1 LIYIEYKLLVQK
13 RLFAKQK
20 IKIKILE
27 GFMSY
32 YGISVIITILLT
44 SLIAFYLLYKAKELN
59 LGILISI
66 TTGSIVLGFSFS
78 PAFKLLLRLL
88 SESISI
94 NRKLA
99 LVLALFI
106 VLFVF
111 LIFICVLSL
120 IISIAIPKKF
130 SSIDCGIYIEKFL
143 AATRHFIT
151 GIPARLRVFASKG
164 LTPLINTVRNTYI
177 LKNKLKKPVDTVQI
191 IDKMGIEKSEN
202 GISPQPSSDL
212 TGISEEMETA
222 GYVAAAVQTEAEQAV
237 PVFEEVEVPYDREA
251 DDKVDMDQVIA
262 AQAENEVYLRE
273 DNSDLEEEIRQEN
286 EAAQVEDSMGALEEP
301 SEHVE
306 MMDDNTLEDLEDS
319 EDLIEEI
326 GLRDSG
332 DVESPQNEAA
342 VDAEAYAAIE
352 VEDAEA
358 GGADD
363 YNAVQFVSHDEFA
376 GETEPSAGSLVMKA
390 FESKDKGRKDT
401 AVEYY
406 LKALEQKPDREMIFW
421 IVLDVCTLYKQLGR
435 MELARNILEGMVEK
449 YGTIIQPE
457 IKEEIIKNLK

>member
-1 LIYIEYKLLVQK
+1 
-13 RLFAKQK
+13 
-20 IKIKILE
+20 
-27 GFMSY
+27 MSY
-32 YGISVIITILLT
+32 YGISVIVTVLLT

-78 PAFKLLLRLL
+78 PAFKFLLRLL

-99 LVLALFI
+99 LILALFI

-130 SSIDCGIYIEKFL
+130 SSIDCGVYIDKFFS
-143 AATRHFIT
+143 ATRHFIA
-151 GIPARLRVFASKG
+151 GIPSRLRTFASKS
-164 LTPLINTVRNTYI
+164 LTALINTVKNTYI
-177 LKNKLKKPVDTVQI
+177 LKNKLKKPVDTIQI

-212 TGISEEMETA
+212 TGFSEEIETA
-222 GYVAAAVQTEAEQAV
+222 GYVAAVVQPEFEQAAV
-237 PVFEEVEVPYDREA
+237 VIEEVEAPYDREA
-251 DDKVDMDQVIA
+251 AYKGDMDQVIA
-262 AQAENEVYLRE
+262 AQAEEE
-273 DNSDLEEEIRQEN
+273 MSLEEEYDQALEELPPEG
-286 EAAQVEDSMGALEEP
+286 EAAQVEDSEGVYEEP

-306 MMDDNTLEDLEDS
+306 MEMLDNIT
-319 EDLIEEI
+319 IEA
-326 GLRDSG
+326 LHDSG
-332 DVESPQNEAA
+332 DGVDEIVPEDGENLVLPQNEHAVHGEALSASEAENEEADVAA
-342 VDAEAYAAIE
+342 QGQNHGAEQVFLQETAA
-352 VEDAEA
+352 
-358 GGADD
+358 
-363 YNAVQFVSHDEFA
+363 
-376 GETEPSAGSLVMKA
+376 ETELSAGSLVMKA
-390 FESKDKGRKDT
+390 FESKDRGRKDT

-406 LKALEQKPDREMIFW
+406 LKALEHKPDREMVFW

-435 MELARNILEGMVEK
+435 MELARIILEGMVDK

>member
-1 LIYIEYKLLVQK
+1 
-13 RLFAKQK
+13 
-20 IKIKILE
+20 
-27 GFMSY
+27 MSY
-32 YGISVIITILLT
+32 YGISVIVTVLLT

-130 SSIDCGIYIEKFL
+130 SSIDCGVYIDKFFS
-143 AATRHFIT
+143 ATRHFIT
-151 GIPARLRVFASKG
+151 GIPSRLRAFASKS
-164 LTPLINTVRNTYI
+164 LTALTNTVKNTYI
-177 LKNKLKKPVDTVQI
+177 LKNKLKKPVDTIQI

-212 TGISEEMETA
+212 TGFSEEIETA
-222 GYVAAAVQTEAEQAV
+222 GYVAAVVQPEVEQAV
-237 PVFEEVEVPYDREA
+237 VVFEEVEAPYDREA
-251 DDKVDMDQVIA
+251 ADKVDMDQVVA
-262 AQAENEVYLRE
+262 VQNEKE
-273 DNSDLEEEIRQEN
+273 MPLEEEYDSALEEQPPEG
-286 EAAQVEDSMGALEEP
+286 EAAQVEDSEGVPEES

-306 MMDDNTLEDLEDS
+306 MLDNSTGEALHDFG
-319 EDLIEEI
+319 DLIDEI
-326 GLRDSG
+326 GQG
-332 DVESPQNEAA
+332 DGENMELPQNEHAAHGEALAASEAQNEEAA
-342 VDAEAYAAIE
+342 VAAQEQDHAEE
-352 VEDAEA
+352 QVFFQET
-358 GGADD
+358 
-363 YNAVQFVSHDEFA
+363 AV
-376 GETEPSAGSLVMKA
+376 ETELSAGSLVMKA
-390 FESKDKGRKDT
+390 FESKDRGRMDT

-421 IVLDVCTLYKQLGR
+421 IVLDVCTLYKQLGC
-435 MELARNILEGMVEK
+435 MELARNILEGMVDK

>member
-1 LIYIEYKLLVQK
+1 
-13 RLFAKQK
+13 
-20 IKIKILE
+20 
-27 GFMSY
+27 MSY
-32 YGISVIITILLT
+32 YGISVIVTVLLT

-78 PAFKLLLRLL
+78 PAFKFLLRLL

-130 SSIDCGIYIEKFL
+130 SSIDCGVYIDKFFS
-143 AATRHFIT
+143 ATRHFIA
-151 GIPARLRVFASKG
+151 GIPSRLRSFASKS
-164 LTPLINTVRNTYI
+164 LTVLKNTVKNTYI
-177 LKNKLKKPVDTVQI
+177 LKNKLKKPVDTIQI

-212 TGISEEMETA
+212 TGFSEEIETA
-222 GYVAAAVQTEAEQAV
+222 GYVAAVVQPEVEQAV
-237 PVFEEVEVPYDREA
+237 VLFEEVEAPYDGEAADEA
-251 DDKVDMDQVIA
+251 DMEKVVA
-262 AQAENEVYLRE
+262 AQAEKEMP
-273 DNSDLEEEIRQEN
+273 LEEECNPALEELPFEG
-286 EAAQVEDSMGALEEP
+286 EAAQVEDSEGIPEEP

-306 MMDDNTLEDLEDS
+306 MLDDSTGESLHES
-319 EDLIEEI
+319 GDLIDEI
-326 GLRDSG
+326 GPG
-332 DVESPQNEAA
+332 DGENLELLQNEHAVYGEALAASEAQNEEAA
-342 VDAEAYAAIE
+342 VVAQEQDHSTEQVLLQE
-352 VEDAEA
+352 TV
-358 GGADD
+358 
-363 YNAVQFVSHDEFA
+363 V
-376 GETEPSAGSLVMKA
+376 ETELSAGSLVMKA
-390 FESKDKGRKDT
+390 FESKDRGRKDT

-406 LKALEQKPDREMIFW
+406 LKALEQRPDREMIFW
-421 IVLDVCTLYKQLGR
+421 IVLDVCTLYKQLGL
-435 MELARNILEGMVEK
+435 MELARNILEGMVDK

-457 IKEEIIKNLK
+457 IKEEIINNLK

>member
-1 LIYIEYKLLVQK
+1 
-13 RLFAKQK
+13 
-20 IKIKILE
+20 
-27 GFMSY
+27 MSY
-32 YGISVIITILLT
+32 YGISVIVTVLLT
-44 SLIAFYLLYKAKELN
+44 SLIAFYLLYKARELN

-120 IISIAIPKKF
+120 IISIAIPRKF
-130 SSIDCGIYIEKFL
+130 SSIDCGVYIDKFFS
-143 AATRHFIT
+143 ATRHFIA
-151 GIPARLRVFASKG
+151 GIPSRLRTFASKS
-164 LTPLINTVRNTYI
+164 LTALINTVKNTYI
-177 LKNKLKKPVDTVQI
+177 LKNKLKKPVDTIQI

-212 TGISEEMETA
+212 TGFSEEIETA
-222 GYVAAAVQTEAEQAV
+222 GYVAAVVQPEVEQAV
-237 PVFEEVEVPYDREA
+237 VVFEEVEAPYDGEA
-251 DDKVDMDQVIA
+251 ADKADMEQVVA
-262 AQAENEVYLRE
+262 AQAQMEMP
-273 DNSDLEEEIRQEN
+273 LEEECDPVLEELPSEG
-286 EAAQVEDSMGALEEP
+286 EAAQVEDSDGIPEKP

-306 MMDDNTLEDLEDS
+306 MLDDSTGETLHES
-319 EDLIEEI
+319 GDLIDEI
-326 GLRDSG
+326 GRG
-332 DVESPQNEAA
+332 DYENLELPQNEHAVHGEALAASEAQNEEAA
-342 VDAEAYAAIE
+342 VVAQEQDHELVFLQE
-352 VEDAEA
+352 T
-358 GGADD
+358 
-363 YNAVQFVSHDEFA
+363 AV
-376 GETEPSAGSLVMKA
+376 ETELSAGSLVMKA
-390 FESKDKGRKDT
+390 FESKDRGRRDT

-406 LKALEQKPDREMIFW
+406 LKALEQRPDREMIFW
-421 IVLDVCTLYKQLGR
+421 IVLDVCTLYKQLGL
-435 MELARNILEGMVEK
+435 MELARNILEGMVDK

>member
-1 LIYIEYKLLVQK
+1 
-13 RLFAKQK
+13 
-20 IKIKILE
+20 
-27 GFMSY
+27 MSY
-32 YGISVIITILLT
+32 YGISVIVTVLLT

-130 SSIDCGIYIEKFL
+130 SSIDCGVYIDKFFS
-143 AATRHFIT
+143 ATRHFIA
-151 GIPARLRVFASKG
+151 GIPSRLRTFASKS
-164 LTPLINTVRNTYI
+164 LTVLKNTVKNTYI
-177 LKNKLKKPVDTVQI
+177 LKNKLKKPVDTIQI

-212 TGISEEMETA
+212 TGFSEEIETA
-222 GYVAAAVQTEAEQAV
+222 GYVAAVIQPEVEQAV
-237 PVFEEVEVPYDREA
+237 VVFEEVEAPYDGEA
-251 DDKVDMDQVIA
+251 ADKADMEQVVA
-262 AQAENEVYLRE
+262 AQAEKEMP
-273 DNSDLEEEIRQEN
+273 LEEECDPALE
-286 EAAQVEDSMGALEEP
+286 ELSSEGETAQVEDSEGIPEEP
-301 SEHVE
+301 SELVE
-306 MMDDNTLEDLEDS
+306 MLDDSTGEVLAAS
-319 EDLIEEI
+319 EA
-326 GLRDSG
+326 
-332 DVESPQNEAA
+332 QNEEAA
-342 VDAEAYAAIE
+342 VVSQEQDHWGEQVFLQE
-352 VEDAEA
+352 T
-358 GGADD
+358 
-363 YNAVQFVSHDEFA
+363 AV
-376 GETEPSAGSLVMKA
+376 ETELSAGSLVMKA
-390 FESKDKGRKDT
+390 FESKDRGRKDT

-406 LKALEQKPDREMIFW
+406 LKALEQRPDREMIFW
-421 IVLDVCTLYKQLGR
+421 IVLDVCTLYKQLGL
-435 MELARNILEGMVEK
+435 MELARNILEGMVDK
-449 YGTIIQPE
+449 YGSIIQPE

>member
-1 LIYIEYKLLVQK
+1 
-13 RLFAKQK
+13 
-20 IKIKILE
+20 
-27 GFMSY
+27 MSY
-32 YGISVIITILLT
+32 YGISVIVTVLLT

-130 SSIDCGIYIEKFL
+130 SSIDCGVYIDKFFS
-143 AATRHFIT
+143 ATRHFIA
-151 GIPARLRVFASKG
+151 GIPSRLRTFASKSHTV
-164 LTPLINTVRNTYI
+164 LKNTVKNTYI
-177 LKNKLKKPVDTVQI
+177 LKNKLKKPVDTIQI

-212 TGISEEMETA
+212 TGFSEEIETA
-222 GYVAAAVQTEAEQAV
+222 GYVAAVVQPEVEQAV
-237 PVFEEVEVPYDREA
+237 VVFEEVEAPYDGEA
-251 DDKVDMDQVIA
+251 ADKADMEQVVA
-262 AQAENEVYLRE
+262 AQAQMEMP
-273 DNSDLEEEIRQEN
+273 LEEECDPVLEELPSEG
-286 EAAQVEDSMGALEEP
+286 EAAQVEDSGGIPEEP

-306 MMDDNTLEDLEDS
+306 MLDDSSGEALHES
-319 EDLIEEI
+319 GDLIDEI
-326 GLRDSG
+326 GPEDGENL
-332 DVESPQNEAA
+332 ELPQNEHAVHGEALAASEAQNEEAA
-342 VDAEAYAAIE
+342 VVAQEQDHSAELVFLQE
-352 VEDAEA
+352 T
-358 GGADD
+358 
-363 YNAVQFVSHDEFA
+363 AV
-376 GETEPSAGSLVMKA
+376 ETELSAGSLVMKA
-390 FESKDKGRKDT
+390 FESKDRGRRDT

-406 LKALEQKPDREMIFW
+406 LKALEQRPDREMIFW
-421 IVLDVCTLYKQLGR
+421 IVLDVCTLYKQLGL
-435 MELARNILEGMVEK
+435 MELARNILEGMVDK